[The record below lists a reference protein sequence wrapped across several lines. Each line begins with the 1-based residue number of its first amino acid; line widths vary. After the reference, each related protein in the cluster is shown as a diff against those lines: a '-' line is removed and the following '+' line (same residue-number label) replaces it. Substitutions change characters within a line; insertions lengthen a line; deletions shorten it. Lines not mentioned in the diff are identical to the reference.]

1 MTSNYNSG
9 IEEFLMPGSGWIT
22 EFAVILANVTR
33 EKNTIFIAPVLPVP
47 P

>member
-22 EFAVILANVTR
+22 EFAVILT
-33 EKNTIFIAPVLPVP
+33 
-47 P
+47 